1 MTSRAFITGAVTAV
15 IITIGLFAYP
25 DYSQDMLYV
34 SQQTI
39 GALALALIANFVV
52 AVAAGVVAD
61 GQRIHTFFRV
71 LFVAFAFT
79 LVVFFAVGFWADLY
93 AWPD

>member
-1 MTSRAFITGAVTAV
+1 VTAA
-15 IITIGLFAYP
+15 IITIGLFVYP

-52 AVAAGVVAD
+52 ALAAMAVAY
-61 GQRIHTFFRV
+61 GQRIQTFFRV
-71 LFVAFAFT
+71 LFLAFSFT

-93 AWPD
+93 AWQD